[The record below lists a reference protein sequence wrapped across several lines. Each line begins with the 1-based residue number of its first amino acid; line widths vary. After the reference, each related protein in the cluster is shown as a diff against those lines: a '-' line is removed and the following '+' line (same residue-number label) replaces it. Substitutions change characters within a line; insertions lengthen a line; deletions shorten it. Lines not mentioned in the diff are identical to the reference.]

1 MTLWG
6 TPYFQVLPKNISYN
20 NPIFVA
26 GYGINSMNFY
36 MAAYL
41 LVDDPA
47 IPRVPMSLVGMANYL
62 LSPLSSLTDILT
74 SQNQASLNLVKKVLV
89 LNKYGQP

>member
-1 MTLWG
+1 M
-6 TPYFQVLPKNISYN
+6 
-20 NPIFVA
+20 A
-26 GYGINSMNFY
+26 GYGINSMIFY

-47 IPRVPMSLVGMANYL
+47 IPRIPMSLVGMANYL

-74 SQNQASLNLVKKVLV
+74 SQNQASLNLINILIV
-89 LNKYGQP
+89 LNKYGLP